1 MNESTAPSDDELLRQ
16 VWEFP
21 LLEAIFG
28 RRARRFGLGMEIP
41 GGPLAFQSRH
51 APLPLSA
58 FERDLLVAAATGVSG
73 WNFGIPFTPAES
85 PGGCSY
91 AVRFTGRTFPSG
103 AAIHTSEL
111 FFTDD
116 TGTYFVKSRDVRPLR
131 LREIEGLS
139 DAERALA
146 VCRQAT
152 IKLSDTRL
160 EIPRRP
166 PHMSEHN
173 LWNANVPGSLL
184 FLPVVDM
191 SQRALASLCLQLIN
205 GAYLY
210 DDFAKRA
217 CGDLA
222 PFFRAGLLQEGR
234 RVPLSGFEQNQL
246 ANATAE
252 TAILG
257 HNITLLLQ
265 AMGLGGWLYT
275 GINPNTALGAF
286 AADGIPG
293 LGFRFTRRDDW
304 SVPNPVGLDG
314 RYEGM
319 CPPYYPDMQAAA
331 QAFAQLKFGAGGTYD
346 PETPGPFQR
355 PGEVKG
361 SVKPYGEEF
370 VAALGMM
377 AQYVYDTYGRFPATM
392 PTMVMRII
400 VQAQHIDTEFYD
412 AHFDKGA
419 YLDAHA
425 EHLARWH
432 GARRER

>member
-1 MNESTAPSDDELLRQ
+1 MNESAAPSDDELLAQ
-16 VWEFP
+16 VGEFP
-21 LLEAIFG
+21 LIEAIFG

-41 GGPLAFQSRH
+41 SGPLAFQSRYD
-51 APLPLSA
+51 PLPLTA

-91 AVRFTGRTFPSG
+91 AVRLTGRTFPSG

-116 TGTYFVKSRDVRPLR
+116 TGTYMVKTRDVRPLR
-131 LREIEGLS
+131 LREVEGMS
-139 DAERALA
+139 DAKRALA
-146 VCRQAT
+146 VCRRAT
-152 IKLSDTRL
+152 VQLSDTRL
-160 EIPRRP
+160 EIPRQP

-173 LWNANVPGSLL
+173 LWNANAPGSLL
-184 FLPVVDM
+184 FIPVVDM
-191 SQRALASLCLQLIN
+191 SQRALASMCLQLIN
-205 GAYLY
+205 GGYLY
-210 DDFAKRA
+210 DDFGKRV

-222 PFFRAGLLQEGR
+222 PFFRSGLLQEHR
-234 RVPLSGFEQNQL
+234 RVNLSGFEQNQL

-257 HNITLLLQ
+257 HNITLMMQ

-275 GINPNTALGAF
+275 GINANTALGAF
-286 AADGIPG
+286 AVDGIPG

-304 SVPNPVGLDG
+304 SGPNPIGLDG
-314 RYEGM
+314 HYEGM
-319 CPPYYPDMQAAA
+319 CPPYHPDMRAAA
-331 QAFAQLKFGAGGTYD
+331 QAFVRFKFGPGGTYD

-355 PGEVKG
+355 TGAVKG
-361 SVKPYGEEF
+361 SVKPYSEEF
-370 VAALGMM
+370 AAALGEM
-377 AQYVYDTYGRFPATM
+377 AQYLHDTYGRFPATM

-419 YLDAHA
+419 YLDTHA
-425 EHLARWH
+425 QHLARWH
-432 GARRER
+432 GARRT

>member
-1 MNESTAPSDDELLRQ
+1 MNESAAPSDDELLAQ
-16 VWEFP
+16 VGEFS
-21 LLEAIFG
+21 LMEAIFG

-41 GGPLAFQSRH
+41 SGPLAFQSRH
-51 APLPLSA
+51 AALALTA

-91 AVRFTGRTFPSG
+91 AVRLTGRTFPSG

-116 TGTYFVKSRDVRPLR
+116 TGTYMVKTRDVRPLR
-131 LREIEGLS
+131 LREVES
-139 DAERALA
+139 MSHAKRALA
-146 VCRQAT
+146 VCRRAT
-152 IKLSDTRL
+152 VKLSDTRL
-160 EIPRRP
+160 EIPRQP

-184 FLPVVDM
+184 FIPVVDM
-191 SQRALASLCLQLIN
+191 SQRALASMCLQLIN
-205 GAYLY
+205 GGYLY
-210 DDFAKRA
+210 DDFAKRV

-222 PFFRAGLLQEGR
+222 PFFRSGLLQERR
-234 RVPLSGFEQNQL
+234 RVNLSGFEQNQL

-257 HNITLLLQ
+257 HNITLMMQ

-275 GINPNTALGAF
+275 GINANTALGAF

-293 LGFRFTRRDDW
+293 LGFRFSRRDDW
-304 SVPNPVGLDG
+304 SGPNPIGLDG
-314 RYEGM
+314 DFEGM
-319 CPPYYPDMQAAA
+319 CPPYHSDMRAAA
-331 QAFAQLKFGAGGTYD
+331 QAFVRFKFGPGGTYD
-346 PETPGPFQR
+346 AETPGPFQR
-355 PGEVKG
+355 TGAVKG
-361 SVKPYGEEF
+361 SVKPYDEEF
-370 VAALGMM
+370 IAVLGEI
-377 AQYVYDTYGRFPATM
+377 AQYIYDTYGRFPATM

-419 YLDAHA
+419 YLDTHA
-425 EHLARWH
+425 QHLARWH
-432 GARRER
+432 GARRA

>member
-1 MNESTAPSDDELLRQ
+1 MNESAAPSDDELLAQ
-16 VWEFP
+16 VGEFP
-21 LLEAIFG
+21 LIEAIFG

-41 GGPLAFQSRH
+41 SGPLAFQSRH
-51 APLPLSA
+51 DPLPLTA

-91 AVRFTGRTFPSG
+91 AVRLTGRTFPSG

-116 TGTYFVKSRDVRPLR
+116 TGTYMVKTRDVRPLR
-131 LREIEGLS
+131 LREVEGMS
-139 DAERALA
+139 DAKRALA
-146 VCRQAT
+146 VCRRAT
-152 IKLSDTRL
+152 VQLSDTRL
-160 EIPRRP
+160 EIPRQP

-173 LWNANVPGSLL
+173 LWNANAPGSLL
-184 FLPVVDM
+184 FIPVVDM
-191 SQRALASLCLQLIN
+191 SQRALASMCLQLIN
-205 GAYLY
+205 GGYLY
-210 DDFAKRA
+210 DDFGKRV

-222 PFFRAGLLQEGR
+222 PFFRSGLLQEHR
-234 RVPLSGFEQNQL
+234 RVNLSGFEQNQL

-257 HNITLLLQ
+257 HNITLMMQ

-275 GINPNTALGAF
+275 GINANTALGAF
-286 AADGIPG
+286 AVDGIPG

-304 SVPNPVGLDG
+304 SGPNPIGLDG
-314 RYEGM
+314 HYEGM
-319 CPPYYPDMQAAA
+319 CPPYHPDMRAAA
-331 QAFAQLKFGAGGTYD
+331 QAFVRFKFGPGGTYD
-346 PETPGPFQR
+346 PATPGPFQR
-355 PGEVKG
+355 TGAVKG
-361 SVKPYGEEF
+361 SVKPYSEEF
-370 VAALGMM
+370 AAALGEM
-377 AQYVYDTYGRFPATM
+377 AQYLHDTYGRFPATM

-419 YLDAHA
+419 YLDTHA
-425 EHLARWH
+425 QHLARWH
-432 GARRER
+432 GARRT

>member
-1 MNESTAPSDDELLRQ
+1 MDEATGYSHDDLLRQ
-16 VWEFP
+16 VWEFS
-21 LLEAIFG
+21 LLEALFG

-41 GGPLAFQSRH
+41 SGPLTFTSRH
-51 APLPLSA
+51 PPLPLSA
-58 FERDLLVAAATGVSG
+58 FERDLLVTAATGVTG

-116 TGTYFVKSRDVRPLR
+116 TGTYFVQSRDLRPLR
-131 LREIEGLS
+131 LREVEGMS
-139 DAERALA
+139 DTERLLA
-146 VCRQAT
+146 VCRRAT

-160 EIPRRP
+160 EIPRQP

-173 LWNANVPGSLL
+173 LWNANAPGSLL

-205 GAYLY
+205 GGYLY
-210 DDFAKRA
+210 DDFAKRP
-217 CGDLA
+217 CGDLSR
-222 PFFRAGLLQEGR
+222 FFRSGLLQEPK
-234 RVPLSGFEQNQL
+234 RVPLSGFEHNQL

-252 TAILG
+252 TAIMG
-257 HNITLLLQ
+257 HNIVLVMQ

-275 GINPNTALGAF
+275 GINPNTALGGF
-286 AADGIPG
+286 AAEGIHG
-293 LGFRFTRRDDW
+293 LGFRFTRRADW

-314 RYEGM
+314 SYEGM
-319 CPPYYPDMQAAA
+319 CPPYYADMRVAA
-331 QAFAQLKFGAGGTYD
+331 QAFAQLKFGTGGTYD

-355 PGEVKG
+355 TGEVKG
-361 SVKPYGEEF
+361 SVKPYSDEL
-370 VAALGMM
+370 VAALGEM
-377 AQYVYDTYGRFPATM
+377 AQYLYETYGRFPATL
-392 PTMVMRII
+392 PTMVLRIV
-400 VQAQHIDTEFYD
+400 VQAQHIDTEFYE

-419 YLDAHA
+419 YLDTHA
-425 EHLARWH
+425 RHLAQWH
-432 GARRER
+432 GQRRE